1 MAITPASGFVQPF
14 PALLIGLAAGFFCSF
29 MVFKVKSIFGYDDSL
44 DAFGVHGAGGT
55 LGAMLTGVF
64 AACVINPVYGKGVPT
79 GAIDGHWG
87 QILNQLAAVGMAW
100 GISIVGTLILLF
112 VVDKIMGLR
121 VAPEQKRRA
130 WIFRSTVKKA
140 TTSIRLSCRSSIAGS
155 FVVIRAEQK
164 LRPGCGQRAA
174 PPDRLSNEEFLHMLK
189 IEAVLQ
195 PSKLDAVKDALLEA
209 GIEGMTILEARGH
222 GRQKGHTE
230 FYRGR
235 EYTVDLLPKV
245 KIEMVVHDDLKEK
258 AIQAIVGAART
269 GRIGDGK
276 IFISRIDEAIR
287 IRNDERGENA
297 L

>member
-1 MAITPASGFVQPF
+1 
-14 PALLIGLAAGFFCSF
+14 
-29 MVFKVKSIFGYDDSL
+29 
-44 DAFGVHGAGGT
+44 
-55 LGAMLTGVF
+55 
-64 AACVINPVYGKGVPT
+64 
-79 GAIDGHWG
+79 
-87 QILNQLAAVGMAW
+87 
-100 GISIVGTLILLF
+100 
-112 VVDKIMGLR
+112 
-121 VAPEQKRRA
+121 
-130 WIFRSTVKKA
+130 
-140 TTSIRLSCRSSIAGS
+140 
-155 FVVIRAEQK
+155 
-164 LRPGCGQRAA
+164 
-174 PPDRLSNEEFLHMLK
+174 MLK

-245 KIEMVVHDDLKEK
+245 KIEIVIHDELKDK
-258 AIQAIVGAART
+258 AVDAINSAART